1 MGVHPFDQNI
11 EVVKQMWSEVF
22 EAGITTNAYL
32 SEMWTTNDEVEEDGT
47 VCGDSRGR
55 EIEFALRYFDEKYRP
70 LRMLMEKPSSSKL
83 IEVEGQDMTYT
94 EQAASTTT
102 MMANTI
108 AAATSTNS
116 NNNNNNY
123 DYNCSCNCNSVNI
136 DATTTSERKPSTCDS
151 FNYLQLDLPA
161 DPASAALTFD
171 TSHRDRP
178 KCEETDFKEE
188 LDEEEEEEEIEENY
202 HHHHQQQQPQQH
214 REHSVA
220 SHGEYPMADQR
231 FNIPVLQQ
239 ENPERH
245 FLAETKCNMWDTT
258 PSQNDEKYEVDLD
271 MAESGI
277 ASNGELMEG
286 ETCRKDLDLDGDPL
300 NILRSELGSQIGKSR
315 MVCRPSSGSR
325 DRNRTKLKR
334 NMDVP
339 ETKQQL
345 EVSLDNL
352 RKHLCV
358 SPTSSFEVLHSCP
371 NNFEKLKYLRIKE
384 RESPMVRLSCAFQQ
398 GYYLELLFPGR
409 KIHTT
414 TSTAAEATT
423 TNNNTNS
430 NYLQRLFD
438 LNMSLSYSR
447 QLRQFYKNFRRYRRL
462 LHLNVPLRSILRNIS
477 RIREKIESSE
487 REEQFWSTLPT
498 TTMRAFYEC
507 YGKWFGLAL
516 CDVYSLF
523 DVVDNYPSDTAEQFL
538 DNKCVRLYECEGHM
552 KAVKWLN
559 CLADK
564 PRYLLVYK
572 TMDYVHCLLAEKKGD
587 RWTYELSFDRDKD
600 SMIHVG
606 IYVCIKSH

>member
-1 MGVHPFDQNI
+1 
-11 EVVKQMWSEVF
+11 MWSEVF

-32 SEMWTTNDEVEEDGT
+32 SEMWRSAEEEGET
-47 VCGDSRGR
+47 EGEERVCGESRGR

-70 LRMLMEKPSSSKL
+70 LRLLMAKPSASKL
-83 IEVEGQDMTYT
+83 IEVEGQGLTYT
-94 EQAASTTT
+94 EQATTT
-102 MMANTI
+102 
-108 AAATSTNS
+108 AAAAAMMVATTSDTTASS
-116 NNNNNNY
+116 NNSINNI
-123 DYNCSCNCNSVNI
+123 NI
-136 DATTTSERKPSTCDS
+136 NATTTSERKRSTCDS
-151 FNYLQLDLPA
+151 FNYLQLDSSA
-161 DPASAALTFD
+161 DPGSAALTFD

-178 KCEETDFKEE
+178 KCEGTVSTDYKDEM
-188 LDEEEEEEEIEENY
+188 EEEAEEN
-202 HHHHQQQQPQQH
+202 HHQQQQQQH
-214 REHSVA
+214 QEHSVA
-220 SHGEYPMADQR
+220 SHGCYPMPDQR
-231 FNIPVLQQ
+231 FDVSIPQQ
-239 ENPERH
+239 GNPEGR
-245 FLAETKCNMWDTT
+245 FLGESKYNIWDTT
-258 PSQNDEKYEVDLD
+258 PSQNEKYEVDLD

-277 ASNGELMEG
+277 PSNGAAMEG
-286 ETCRKDLDLDGDPL
+286 GECEKDLELDGDPL
-300 NILRSELGSQIGKSR
+300 NILRSELGSQLGKSR
-315 MVCRPSSGSR
+315 MVCSSGIR
-325 DRNRTKLKR
+325 GKIKARLKR
-334 NMDVP
+334 NIDVP
-339 ETKQQL
+339 ETKQHL

-358 SPTSSFEVLHSCP
+358 APTSSFEILHSCP

-414 TSTAAEATT
+414 ATATEATSATT
-423 TNNNTNS
+423 TTNTN

-487 REEQFWSTLPT
+487 QEERFWSTLPT
-498 TTMRAFYEC
+498 TTMRVFYEC

-523 DVVDNYPSDTAEQFL
+523 DVVDNYPSGTAEQFL

-559 CLADK
+559 CSADK
-564 PRYLLVYK
+564 PRYLLVYR

-587 RWTYELSFDRDKD
+587 RWTYEVSFDKDKNTI
-600 SMIHVG
+600 IHVG

>member
-32 SEMWTTNDEVEEDGT
+32 SEIWTSTTTTTEEEM
-47 VCGDSRGR
+47 VCSDSRGR

-70 LRMLMEKPSSSKL
+70 LRMLMEKPSTSKL

-94 EQAASTTT
+94 EQATKT
-102 MMANTI
+102 MMANTSTTT
-108 AAATSTNS
+108 TSS
-116 NNNNNNY
+116 NNNNN
-123 DYNCSCNCNSVNI
+123 SNSINI
-136 DATTTSERKPSTCDS
+136 NATTTSERKPSTCDS
-151 FNYLQLDLPA
+151 FNYLQLDLSA
-161 DPASAALTFD
+161 DPVSAALTFD

-178 KCEETDFKEE
+178 KCEETVSTDYKDEM
-188 LDEEEEEEEIEENY
+188 EEEEVEEEVEN
-202 HHHHQQQQPQQH
+202 QQQQQG
-214 REHSVA
+214 HSVA
-220 SHGEYPMADQR
+220 SHGGYPMADHR
-231 FNIPVLQQ
+231 FNVPFPQQ
-239 ENPERH
+239 ENPEGR
-245 FLAETKCNMWDTT
+245 FPDETKYSIWDTA
-258 PSQNDEKYEVDLD
+258 PSQNEKYDVDLD

-277 ASNGELMEG
+277 ESNGAVMEG
-286 ETCRKDLDLDGDPL
+286 EECQKDLELDGDPL
-300 NILRSELGSQIGKSR
+300 NVLRTELGSQLGKSR
-315 MVCRPSSGSR
+315 MVCSSGTR
-325 DRNRTKLKR
+325 DRIRARLKR
-334 NMDVP
+334 NVNVP
-339 ETKQQL
+339 ETKQHL

-352 RKHLCV
+352 RKHLCAA
-358 SPTSSFEVLHSCP
+358 PTSSFEILHSCP

-414 TSTAAEATT
+414 TTATEATAATT
-423 TNNNTNS
+423 TTTTTNNS

-523 DVVDNYPSDTAEQFL
+523 DVVDNYPSGTAEQFL

-559 CLADK
+559 CSADK
-564 PRYLLVYK
+564 PRYLLVYR

-587 RWTYELSFDRDKD
+587 RWTYELSFDRNKN
-600 SMIHVG
+600 SIINVG